1 MPFSHYT
8 IGGKQYARVTHIL
21 KLTESPKSR
30 KKLNDWKNRIG
41 SEESQGISQSA
52 RTRGTAMHSLCEAY
66 LLGRTLPVVH
76 ESGYPF
82 WESIQGAIARISN
95 VKALEQRICH
105 PELMYAGTYDCFAD
119 FDDTQNVIIDFKTS
133 GKPKRCEWITDYF
146 LQCAAY
152 AGAIYASTG
161 ERVNGAAVLIALP
174 DKQAQVFTLSKDE
187 LYYYWSLW
195 TERLELFRQL
205 DAA

>member
-1 MPFSHYT
+1 M
-8 IGGKQYARVTHIL
+8 RVTHVL
-21 KLTESPKSR
+21 DATEPPN
-30 KKLNDWKNRIG
+30 KKKTLSSWKCRVG
-41 SEESQGISQSA
+41 ESEAQRISQEA
-52 RTRGTAMHSLCEAY
+52 TTRGTAMHSLCEAY
-66 LLGRTLPVVH
+66 LRGQPLPVVH

-82 WESIQGAIARISN
+82 WQSIQGSIARISN

-105 PELMYAGTYDCFAD
+105 PELRYAGTYDCFAD
-119 FDDTQNVIIDFKTS
+119 FDGTKNVIIDFKTS